1 MGITKAEC
9 KRVALETLIRVA
21 GEHSLDGQAN
31 ALSAAQSLLYYAV
44 PPQYGYGVP
53 GAPPPSAP
61 DAPVDEED

>member
-31 ALSAAQSLLYYAV
+31 ALSAAQS
-44 PPQYGYGVP
+44 PQYGYGVP